1 MLPTLAIL
9 ARLCIVPLAFS
20 GALAVMATSWTKSYW
35 NMVDMEDSTDEVNKP
50 KITVYEQDVF
60 FLGTHNKRSSV

>member
-1 MLPTLAIL
+1 
-9 ARLCIVPLAFS
+9 
-20 GALAVMATSWTKSYW
+20 MATSWTKSYW